1 MNTKLT
7 INYLNILYHDE
18 TQKNIYINQEDLK
31 KAFKAK
37 AFYINKVINQEYLQQ
52 HKLNQGMLEFLPNQV
67 NILDQHN
74 EEAAL
79 YTKGENPHVF
89 RELKNRQLTLKAIKL
104 HL

>member
-37 AFYINKVINQEYLQQ
+37 AFYINKVIN
-52 HKLNQGMLEFLPNQV
+52 
-67 NILDQHN
+67 
-74 EEAAL
+74 
-79 YTKGENPHVF
+79 
-89 RELKNRQLTLKAIKL
+89 
-104 HL
+104 